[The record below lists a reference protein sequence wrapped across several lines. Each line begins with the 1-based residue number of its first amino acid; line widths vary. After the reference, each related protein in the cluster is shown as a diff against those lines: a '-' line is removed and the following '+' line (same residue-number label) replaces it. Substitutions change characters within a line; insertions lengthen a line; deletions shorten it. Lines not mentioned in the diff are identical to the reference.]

1 MEKKKIRFI
10 GAHEVIFKGGG
21 FHGYLK
27 PQQVIEVDESAYN
40 ELIGRD
46 DFEAVIEEEPKKK
59 QKKEV
64 EEAVA

>member
-1 MEKKKIRFI
+1 MDKKKVRFI
-10 GAHEVIFKGGG
+10 GAHDVVFKGGG
-21 FHGYLK
+21 VHGFLK
-27 PQQVIEVDESAYN
+27 PQQIIEVDESAYN

-64 EEAVA
+64 EEAAA